1 MFKLFFPFKA
11 KMKVVLATYKYFL
24 IDYTFNTFKA
34 LKKAYILNF
43 LITLTTINSTKIPKN
58 AKVNL

>member
-1 MFKLFFPFKA
+1 MFKLFFLFKA
-11 KMKVVLATYKYFL
+11 KMKVVLGTYKYFW

-34 LKKAYILNF
+34 LKKDYILNF

-58 AKVNL
+58 AKVN

>member
-11 KMKVVLATYKYFL
+11 KTKVILAAYKYFW

-43 LITLTTINSTKIPKN
+43 LITLTTINSINIQKSI
-58 AKVNL
+58 KVN

>member
-1 MFKLFFPFKA
+1 MFKLFFSFKA
-11 KMKVVLATYKYFL
+11 KMKVILATYKYFL

-43 LITLTTINSTKIPKN
+43 LITLTTINSIKTQKSI
-58 AKVNL
+58 KVN

>member
-1 MFKLFFPFKA
+1 MFKLFFQFKA
-11 KMKVVLATYKYFL
+11 KMEVVLATYKYFL

-43 LITLTTINSTKIPKN
+43 LITFTTINSTNIQKSI
-58 AKVNL
+58 KVN

>member
-11 KMKVVLATYKYFL
+11 KTKAILATYKYFL

-43 LITLTTINSTKIPKN
+43 LIILITINIIKIPKN

>member
-1 MFKLFFPFKA
+1 MFKLFFQFKA
-11 KMKVVLATYKYFL
+11 KMKVILAAYRYFW

-43 LITLTTINSTKIPKN
+43 LITLITINSIKIQKN
-58 AKVNL
+58 AKVN

>member
-11 KMKVVLATYKYFL
+11 KMKVILATYRSFL

-43 LITLTTINSTKIPKN
+43 LITLTTINSTKIQNKI
-58 AKVNL
+58 KVN

>member
-11 KMKVVLATYKYFL
+11 KTKAILATYKYFL
-24 IDYTFNTFKA
+24 IDYTYDAFKA

-43 LITLTTINSTKIPKN
+43 LITLTTINNTKIPKN

>member
-11 KMKVVLATYKYFL
+11 KIKAILAAYRSFW
-24 IDYTFNTFKA
+24 IDYISITFKA

-43 LITLTTINSTKIPKN
+43 LITLITINSTNPKKN
-58 AKVNL
+58 IKVN

>member
-11 KMKVVLATYKYFL
+11 KTKAILATYKSFL
-24 IDYTFNTFKA
+24 IDYTSDAFMA

-43 LITLTTINSTKIPKN
+43 LITLITINSTKIQKSI
-58 AKVNL
+58 KVN

>member
-11 KMKVVLATYKYFL
+11 KMKAVLAIYKYFL

-43 LITLTTINSTKIPKN
+43 LITLTTINSIKIQKSK
-58 AKVNL
+58 KVN

>member
-11 KMKVVLATYKYFL
+11 KTKAILATYRYFL
-24 IDYTFNTFKA
+24 IDYTFNVFKA

-43 LITLTTINSTKIPKN
+43 LITLTITNSTKITKN
-58 AKVNL
+58 VKVN

>member
-11 KMKVVLATYKYFL
+11 KMKAVLDTYKYFL

-43 LITLTTINSTKIPKN
+43 LITLTTINSTNIQNKI
-58 AKVNL
+58 KVN

>member
-1 MFKLFFPFKA
+1 MFKLFFQFKA
-11 KMKVVLATYKYFL
+11 KIKVILATYRSFL

-43 LITLTTINSTKIPKN
+43 LITLTTINSTKIQNKI
-58 AKVNL
+58 KVN

>member
-43 LITLTTINSTKIPKN
+43 LITLTTINSINIQKSI
-58 AKVNL
+58 KVN

>member
-1 MFKLFFPFKA
+1 MFKLLFPFKA
-11 KMKVVLATYKYFL
+11 KTKAILDAYKCFL

-43 LITLTTINSTKIPKN
+43 LITLTTINSTKITKN
-58 AKVNL
+58 AKVN

>member
-11 KMKVVLATYKYFL
+11 KTKAILATYKYFF

-34 LKKAYILNF
+34 LKR
-43 LITLTTINSTKIPKN
+43 LIF
-58 AKVNL
+58 

>member
-11 KMKVVLATYKYFL
+11 KMKVILATYRHFS

-43 LITLTTINSTKIPKN
+43 LIILTTINSTKIPKN
-58 AKVNL
+58 AKVN